1 MSHVT
6 GITQQSILNTLKAL
20 IERDASPTI
29 PLIDLP
35 WPRQLK
41 TQMYVYYLCFVPHN
55 KIIEVNLVVPYDSH
69 KM

>member
-20 IERDASPTI
+20 IVRDASPTI

-41 TQMYVYYLCFVPHN
+41 TQM
-55 KIIEVNLVVPYDSH
+55 
-69 KM
+69 